1 MNSCSVIWKNHKQ
14 KFALNDE
21 VFLIECQTISKHF
34 LNTIWLLRKRTITFS
49 HSYLCIAIVMFHM
62 QLVHSGLNIQ
72 FDIFTMRPFS
82 SSLKFCRF
90 SANFILQHSCT
101 IPTYQVFVDKDKM
114 PVCLSARIG
123 IPPVCR
129 PNPCDPQP

>member
-1 MNSCSVIWKNHKQ
+1 
-14 KFALNDE
+14 
-21 VFLIECQTISKHF
+21 
-34 LNTIWLLRKRTITFS
+34 
-49 HSYLCIAIVMFHM
+49 MFHM

-72 FDIFTMRPFS
+72 FEIFTMRPFS

-101 IPTYQVFVDKDKM
+101 IPSYQVFVDKDKM

-129 PNPCDPQP
+129 PNPCDPQPLIKIINTLIVDTYLYMYSKSNEYSGCHQEG